1 MSILLLKRITINLK
15 KTNICKFIMFKPTI
29 LALIWYFKEIENF
42 LNLKKLPSDKFNF
55 FKLKYTQH
63 NKPFGKLFI
72 I

>member
-55 FKLKYTQH
+55 
-63 NKPFGKLFI
+63 
-72 I
+72 